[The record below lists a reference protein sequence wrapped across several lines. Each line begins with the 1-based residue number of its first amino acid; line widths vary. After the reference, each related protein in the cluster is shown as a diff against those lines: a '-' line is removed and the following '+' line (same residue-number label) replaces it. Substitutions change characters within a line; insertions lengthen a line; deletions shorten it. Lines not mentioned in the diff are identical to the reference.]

1 METRGNG
8 TPTVPKNH
16 QPFIGTDFV
25 KVLPRN
31 GTNPASK
38 NLESFIRRICSM
50 ECARFGTSTD
60 KKGSPLN
67 SLTEKWK
74 EIPKDGFPV
83 ANNNSITI
91 SATTWNMASASNG
104 TKQGKRFL
112 NYNSRTAIPYKTF

>member
-25 KVLPRN
+25 KVLPLN

-38 NLESFIRRICSM
+38 NLESFTRRICSM

-74 EIPKDGFPV
+74 GIPKDGFPV

-104 TKQGKRFL
+104 IKLGKRFL
-112 NYNSRTAIPYKTF
+112 NCNSRMAIPYKTF